1 LESALTV
8 PLPRALPRRP
18 VLFPVLVVCGLTLC
32 LGLALRGHSLRDCH
46 LPLTAFCGLAN
57 LAAAVAILARARE
70 CPRESRGWRLL
81 GLALILIA
89 AANLAAGLD
98 YRFPHLLG
106 SHNVGPVILGVL
118 SQSLAVAA
126 LVCLPWQS
134 AGLDRRGRNVL
145 GSILFVGSILLI
157 LWTVTN
163 WEEGFGS
170 HNVVNLALVAACVRL
185 ALLGGVALLLL
196 EQDPRRIHGVLGFF
210 LLNSL
215 LGAIY
220 IALLQALLVRGALWT
235 LPFASAY
242 SAAPLIL
249 GLAAWSRAPLEF
261 PTAPARTAR
270 VWAVIPYV
278 TFALG
283 AVAILLEYLVTGK
296 VNGAPLTLFISLT
309 WLLLF
314 RQFLLL
320 RELRANNLSLERRVI
335 DRTCDLERMQAT
347 VLRTERLNTIAS
359 LGAGIAHDLN
369 NFLGVIHSSAGL
381 ILQDLE
387 SARLPERRHLDRI
400 HASSE
405 RAAALTGR
413 LLCFARKESEPPMVL
428 DLGQELTQME
438 DLLRMLLPRTIE
450 LRLDLARGP
459 FPLLTLRSNL
469 EQILVNLVS
478 NARDAMADGG
488 TITLRLATVP
498 GPQGPLIQFQVDD
511 DGPGLPPLVMAH
523 LFEFFITTKAEGKGT
538 GLGLATVKALVTGD
552 RGQVAV
558 LSEPDSGCRFTITY
572 PLAVE
577 G

>member
-1 LESALTV
+1 MLVICALT
-8 PLPRALPRRP
+8 
-18 VLFPVLVVCGLTLC
+18 FG
-32 LGLALRGHSLRDCH
+32 LGLALRGHSLGQCH
-46 LPLTAFCGLAN
+46 LPLTAACALAN
-57 LAAAVAILARARE
+57 LVAATAAWVRARE
-70 CPRESRGWRLL
+70 CPGESRGWGLL
-81 GLALILIA
+81 GSALILTA

-106 SHNVGPVILGVL
+106 SHNVGPVVL
-118 SQSLAVAA
+118 AVVSQGLAVAA
-126 LVCLPWQS
+126 LACLPWQS

-157 LWTVTN
+157 LWTVTD
-163 WEEGFGS
+163 WEAGFGS
-170 HNVVNLALVAACVRL
+170 HNVVNLALVAACARL

-196 EQDPRRIHGVLGFF
+196 EQDPRRIHGVLGFV
-210 LLNSL
+210 LLNTL

-235 LPFASAY
+235 LPFASVY

-249 GLAAWSRAPLEF
+249 GLAAWSRVPLEF

-270 VWAVIPYV
+270 IWAYVPYV

-296 VNGAPLTLFISLT
+296 VNGAPLVLFISLT
-309 WLLLF
+309 WLLLS

-320 RELRANNLSLERRVI
+320 KELRANNLTLERRVI

-369 NFLGVIHSSAGL
+369 NFLSVIRSSAGL
-381 ILQDLE
+381 ILQELE
-387 SARLPERRHLDRI
+387 SARLPQRRHLDRI

-428 DLGQELTQME
+428 DLGRELTQMQ
-438 DLLRMLLPRTIE
+438 DLLRMLLPGSIE
-450 LRLDLARGP
+450 LCLDLGQGP

-478 NARDAMADGG
+478 NARDAMANGG

-498 GPQGPLIQFQVDD
+498 GPQGLLIQFQVEDT
-511 DGPGLPPLVMAH
+511 GPGLPPLVMAH

-552 RGQVAV
+552 RGQVGV
-558 LSEPDSGCRFTITY
+558 LSEPGAGCRFTITY
-572 PLAVE
+572 PMALEA
-577 G
+577 